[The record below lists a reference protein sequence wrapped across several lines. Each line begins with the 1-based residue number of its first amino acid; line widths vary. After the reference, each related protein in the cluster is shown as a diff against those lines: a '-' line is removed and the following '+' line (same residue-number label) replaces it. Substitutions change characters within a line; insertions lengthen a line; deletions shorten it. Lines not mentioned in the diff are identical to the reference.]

1 MAKDPLITF
10 TDRGIYCP
18 RADVYIDP
26 WKPVARALITHGH
39 ADHARPG
46 HAHYMCTRSAAPIM
60 RHRLGEIT
68 LQTVRYGEVTCINGV
83 DVSFHPA
90 GHVIGS
96 AQIRLAY
103 KDEVWVVS
111 GDHKT
116 ENDGVS
122 EPFETVR
129 CTHFITE
136 CTFGLPIFKWQ
147 PQPDIAS
154 DINAWWARNQADG
167 KTSMIGAYSLGKAQ
181 RILSMLDTH
190 IGPILTHGAIEVSN
204 GILRK
209 QGITL
214 PDTLQV
220 TPELDL
226 KSHQGAMVLA
236 PPAALGSK
244 WARGF
249 GPSSSGFASG
259 WMRLRGVRRRRALD
273 QGFVISDHADWT
285 GLLEAIKNTSA
296 ENVYVTHG
304 YTDIFARHL
313 NSIGYNAAIV
323 ETDFQGEDIQA
334 KESEAL

>member
-1 MAKDPLITF
+1 MANDPLITF

-46 HAHYMCTRSAAPIM
+46 HAHYMCTQSAAPIM

-68 LQTVRYGEVTCINGV
+68 LQTVQYGEVTCINGV

-111 GDHKT
+111 GDYKT
-116 ENDGVS
+116 ENDGIS
-122 EPFETVR
+122 EPFEPVP

-136 CTFGLPIFKWQ
+136 CTFGLLIFKWR
-147 PQPDIAS
+147 PQADITR

-190 IGPILTHGAIEVSN
+190 IGQVLTHGAIEVSN

-236 PPAALGSK
+236 PPTALGSK

-285 GLLEAIKNTSA
+285 GLLDAIKNTSA

-313 NSIGYNAAIV
+313 NGIGYNAAIV
-323 ETDFQGEDIQA
+323 ETDFQGEAAQSE
-334 KESEAL
+334 ESEAI